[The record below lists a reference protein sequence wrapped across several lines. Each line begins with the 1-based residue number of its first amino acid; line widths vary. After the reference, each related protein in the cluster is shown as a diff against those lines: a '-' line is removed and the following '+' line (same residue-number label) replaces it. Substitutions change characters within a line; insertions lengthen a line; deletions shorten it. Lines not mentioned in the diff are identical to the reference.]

1 MSNGKGQTANF
12 KEFIQELR
20 GNRKT
25 QVMAVVFL
33 FVLAWMTWMIW
44 PEQKKARPRPG
55 SGPAATGG
63 NSAVLGDQQTKL
75 EKLPD
80 LARAAGAGELPKVAE
95 MARDLF
101 LFDLPTRAPKVVMI
115 EVPPPPPPTPQEVA
129 AAKERAAR
137 EQEASTRP
145 SGVRY
150 IGFLASKREGMVG
163 AFMKGEE
170 ALTLPIG
177 DLTFRGW
184 KLVKLDETGAE
195 FQNLRFPDL
204 RHKVQPSDG
213 PGPGG
218 QTQVRNDF

>member
-1 MSNGKGQTANF
+1 MSNGKGQPANV

-25 QVMAVVFL
+25 QGMAVIFL
-33 FVLAWMTWMIW
+33 LVLAWTIWMIW

-55 SGPAATGG
+55 AGPASTTSAP
-63 NSAVLGDQQTKL
+63 AVLGDQQAKL

-80 LARAAGAGELPKVAE
+80 LAKAAGAGELPKTAE

-115 EVPPPPPPTPQEVA
+115 EVPPPPPPSEEEKA
-129 AAKERAAR
+129 AAAERAAR
-137 EQEASTRP
+137 DQESSTRP

-150 IGFLASKREGMVG
+150 IGFLTSQRQGMLG

-170 ALTLPIG
+170 PLTLPIG
-177 DLTFRGW
+177 DLSFRGW

-195 FQNLRFPDL
+195 FQNLRFPDI

-218 QTQVRNDF
+218 MGPVRNDF